1 MTSRAPETSQVFLA
15 RILSAASSCLLVVF
29 LAAAL
34 AALLPIQFTD
44 PTWQLGVTSSLVN
57 NGGFALISLVLLHL
71 AADLEPANGRW
82 QARCITFRQLA
93 IVATLG
99 FLLVVPLQAFSTW
112 RAIATSEAA
121 TTIRQRQVTETFGA
135 LREVI
140 NTAPTLGDLQVRLR
154 RLNGPALQ
162 AADLAKPLPQ
172 LRQQLLVALQQAES
186 TVQAQLP
193 AIDPERKWGL
203 IKDSA
208 RVVVSALAFAFAF
221 GAAACLPGAS
231 HSFWEGLVRKWHEG
245 RKARQI
251 IARERRDNRESSE
264 NASRFRAR
272 QDQRRKAWEIDHER
286 KRKSEAKR
294 RQQGRG

>member
-1 MTSRAPETSQVFLA
+1 MTSRAPETSHVLLA

-34 AALLPIQFTD
+34 AALLPIRFTD

-57 NGGFALISLVLLHL
+57 NGSFALISLVLLHF

-82 QARCITFRQLA
+82 QARCTTFRQLA
-93 IVATLG
+93 IAATLG
-99 FLLVVPLQAFSTW
+99 FLLVVPLHSFSTW
-112 RAIATSEAA
+112 RAIAASEAA
-121 TTIRQRQVTETFGA
+121 TTFRQRQVTETFGA

-140 NTAPTLGDLQVRLR
+140 RTAPTLGDLQARLR

-186 TVQAQLP
+186 TVKAQLP
-193 AIDPERKWGL
+193 ASDPELTWGS

-221 GAAACLPGAS
+221 GAAACRPGAS
-231 HSFWEGLVRKWHEG
+231 HPFWEGLVREWRKG
-245 RKARQI
+245 RKTRQI
-251 IARERRDNRESSE
+251 IAREQRDARESSE
-264 NASRFRAR
+264 NARRFLAR
-272 QDQRRKAWEIDHER
+272 KDQRRKAWEIDHER
-286 KRKSEAKR
+286 KRKAEAKR
-294 RQQGRG
+294 RQRGR

>member
-1 MTSRAPETSQVFLA
+1 MLLA

-34 AALLPIQFTD
+34 AALLPIRFTD

-57 NGGFALISLVLLHL
+57 NGSFALISLVLLHF

-93 IVATLG
+93 IAATLG
-99 FLLVVPLQAFSTW
+99 FLLVVPLHAFSTW
-112 RAIATSEAA
+112 RAIAASEAA
-121 TTIRQRQVTETFGA
+121 TNFQQRQVTETFGA
-135 LREVI
+135 LREAI
-140 NTAPTLGDLQVRLR
+140 RTAPTLGDLQARLR
-154 RLNGPALQ
+154 RLNGPTLQ

-193 AIDPERKWGL
+193 ASDPERTWGS

-231 HSFWEGLVRKWHEG
+231 HPFWEGPVRELRK
-245 RKARQI
+245 RLKARQF
-251 IARERRDNRESSE
+251 IARKQRDARESSE
-264 NASRFRAR
+264 NASRFKAR
-272 QDQRRKAWEIDHER
+272 QDQRRKAWEIDR
-286 KRKSEAKR
+286 KRKAEAKR
-294 RQQGRG
+294 RQRGR

>member
-1 MTSRAPETSQVFLA
+1 MTSRAPETSQVLLA

-34 AALLPIQFTD
+34 AALLPIRFTD

-57 NGGFALISLVLLHL
+57 NGGFALISLVLLHF
-71 AADLEPANGRW
+71 AAYLESANGRW

-93 IVATLG
+93 IAATLG
-99 FLLVVPLQAFSTW
+99 FLLVVPLQAFATW
-112 RAIATSEAA
+112 RAIAASEAA
-121 TTIRQRQVTETFGA
+121 TTFRQRQVTETFGA

-140 NTAPTLGDLQVRLR
+140 RTAPTLGDLQARLR

-162 AADLAKPLPQ
+162 SADLAQPLPQ

-186 TVQAQLP
+186 TLQAQLP
-193 AIDPERKWGL
+193 ASDPERTWGT

-231 HSFWEGLVRKWHEG
+231 HSFWEGLVREWLMG

-251 IARERRDNRESSE
+251 IARERRDAWESSE
-264 NASRFRAR
+264 NASRYLAR
-272 QDQRRKAWEIDHER
+272 LDQRRKAWKIENER
-286 KRKSEAKR
+286 KRKAEAKR
-294 RQQGRG
+294 REQGR